1 MKRLI
6 FTKVT
11 DEVTGNEKLE
21 AVVKKINGIN
31 TDGSTIRIND
41 SLLDEALKNS
51 LAERKQFG
59 RGINTIFY
67 KFNDITLVRIQKD
80 KAIVVDSEIFSNE
93 WIADTLKGK
102 GISVKR
108 KTGVNKER
116 GICRISMA
124 KVKHLTADRKD
135 VKETMNYPVSLSLV
149 LWDLKLGNI
158 SSVNLQENEIYDV
171 VNMESHHEKATWDN
185 RLESTVRLT
194 SKDHKDYHS
203 VNGSESH
210 DMNCTITSLEELQA
224 FLEYVRNN

>member
-1 MKRLI
+1 MKKLV

-21 AVVKKINGIN
+21 AVVKEIKGLQA
-31 TDGSTIRIND
+31 DGSTVSIND

-80 KAIVVDSEIFSNE
+80 KVIVVDSEIFNNE
-93 WIADTLKGK
+93 WIGDTLREK

-149 LWDLKLGNI
+149 LWDIKLGNI
-158 SSVNLQENEIYDV
+158 SGVNLQEDEIYDV

-203 VNGSESH
+203 INGAESH
-210 DMNCTITSLEELQA
+210 DIACTITSLEELHA
-224 FLEYVRNN
+224 LLEYVRNN